1 MRRRRQRTG
10 AAQKRAHGPDA
21 RRDAASSAAVLCRS
35 LSATAGGAVL
45 WKKWLDRIIRSPK
58 NTFSQVGGVI
68 RFVLSRNDAVGPGGT
83 ANLAVLGGN
92 LPPSRAHGDCTPLG
106 SPSLC
111 SAVRLVARQNG
122 PVARSTQTPIE
133 SFRLSPWEYD
143 SEQKAGQI
151 GVTEVLSFGTVLLL
165 ANAS

>member
-58 NTFSQVGGVI
+58 NTFSQIGGVI
-68 RFVLSRNDAVGPGGT
+68 WFV
-83 ANLAVLGGN
+83 
-92 LPPSRAHGDCTPLG
+92 
-106 SPSLC
+106 
-111 SAVRLVARQNG
+111 
-122 PVARSTQTPIE
+122 
-133 SFRLSPWEYD
+133 LSPWEYD